1 MAQEAEDVTYTEAG
15 SVYYVQKT
23 QDPDVKQIFSLDVET
38 NQISTIINSPGY
50 TESNCFDPAISPD
63 GSRMLFVSDYVRDEQ
78 DRPNNNIF
86 TFNFDTGNVQV
97 VTDNGS
103 DDIKPVWSPT
113 EPNVIY
119 YMSNREGAYNIW
131 RLVLAQ

>member
-1 MAQEAEDVTYTEAG
+1 
-15 SVYYVQKT
+15 
-23 QDPDVKQIFSLDVET
+23 
-38 NQISTIINSPGY
+38 
-50 TESNCFDPAISPD
+50 
-63 GSRMLFVSDYVRDEQ
+63 MLFVSDYVRDEK

-86 TFNFDTGNVQV
+86 IFNFDTGNVQV

-103 DDIKPVWSPT
+103 DDIRPAWSPT